1 MSFSTSDFGEWM
13 KKQGSTPSESILSSA
28 QVKILKE
35 YPECETANDL
45 PFDIQ
50 EMIIEFNDYDNATT
64 IDGQL
69 QNEVDAFLMNQYSLL
84 SRKFKEHVK
93 NSREP
98 IK

>member
-50 EMIIEFNDYDNATT
+50 KMIIELNDHITS
-64 IDGQL
+64 GEL
-69 QNEVDAFLMNQYSLL
+69 QNEVDRFLMNQYSLL
-84 SRKFKEHVK
+84 SRKFREYTKE
-93 NSREP
+93 S
-98 IK
+98 